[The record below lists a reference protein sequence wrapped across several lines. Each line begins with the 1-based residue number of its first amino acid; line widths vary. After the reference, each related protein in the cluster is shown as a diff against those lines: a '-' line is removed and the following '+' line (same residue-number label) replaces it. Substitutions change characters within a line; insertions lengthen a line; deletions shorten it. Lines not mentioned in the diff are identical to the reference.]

1 MEAGPRPWTRLKLD
15 VDVFEGRPVRGVLR
29 RVKTTSVSLTTLSEL
44 DDSPAAR
51 RSLYELNKACSTD
64 IPERGATLP
73 LPTPQ
78 PSQ

>member
-1 MEAGPRPWTRLKLD
+1 VD
-15 VDVFEGRPVRGVLR
+15 SSHHNVDVFEGGQFEAVLR

-44 DDSPAAR
+44 GDSPAAR

-64 IPERGATLP
+64 ILKRGVT